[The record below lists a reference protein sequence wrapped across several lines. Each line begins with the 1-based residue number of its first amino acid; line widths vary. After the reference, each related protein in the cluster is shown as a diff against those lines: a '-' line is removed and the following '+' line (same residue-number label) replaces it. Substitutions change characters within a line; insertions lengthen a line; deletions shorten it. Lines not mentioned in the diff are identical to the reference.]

1 MAVTKQPMIL
11 VTKLHSPPVT
21 ANLVPRP
28 QLYARLD
35 SGLQYP
41 LTLVSAP
48 AGFGKSTLLS
58 AWLAQSDMRFAW
70 LSLDAGDNELT
81 VFLSYFIAAVR
92 RLDAEACA
100 ETEAMIRL
108 ASLPESAV
116 LAHQLINEL
125 ETLPGAFVLV
135 LDDFH
140 TIRDR
145 AIQKLVATIVRRPPR
160 PLHLVIAGREDPS
173 LPLTKLR
180 AQGQMLEFRSADL
193 RFRRAETVAFLRQIP
208 DLMIDEAGVT
218 ILDEAV
224 EGWPAGLRLATLS
237 LRLSG
242 DPAGALATLAGGHA
256 YAADYLFHEILANLS
271 GDRRAWLLRISIA
284 DSFCAELCDALCEP
298 PDDAGA
304 WPGGQAFIQ
313 WLQVTNLFVVPLDD
327 EGEWF
332 RFHHLFLHLLR
343 DRLYAMYAAEA
354 LAELDR
360 KAASLARSRGQDR
373 RCGTPLFGCR
383 RSGYGCQYGFRGPT
397 AGNQPG
403 RLAAVE
409 TLAGTVSNGLCQAHA
424 SAVDHQGLGAT

>member
-1 MAVTKQPMIL
+1 MAVTKQSMIL

-70 LSLDAGDNELT
+70 LSLDAGDNDLT

-92 RLDAEACA
+92 SLYAGACA

-160 PLHLVIAGREDPS
+160 PLHLVLAGREDPS
-173 LPLTKLR
+173 LPLAKLR
-180 AQGQMLEFRSADL
+180 AQGHMLEFRSADL

-208 DLMIDEAGVT
+208 DLTIDEAGVT
-218 ILDEAV
+218 ILDAAV

-242 DPAGALATLAGGHA
+242 DLAGR
-256 YAADYLFHEILANLS
+256 LS
-271 GDRRAWLLRISIA
+271 DL
-284 DSFCAELCDALCEP
+284 
-298 PDDAGA
+298 
-304 WPGGQAFIQ
+304 
-313 WLQVTNLFVVPLDD
+313 
-327 EGEWF
+327 
-332 RFHHLFLHLLR
+332 
-343 DRLYAMYAAEA
+343 
-354 LAELDR
+354 
-360 KAASLARSRGQDR
+360 SRWSR
-373 RCGTPLFGCR
+373 V
-383 RSGYGCQYGFRGPT
+383 RSGLPIPRDPNQSVWRS
-397 AGNQPG
+397 AGMASEDRHCRQLLCNVVRCAVRATRRRRNMARRTSIHPM
-403 RLAAVE
+403 AA
-409 TLAGTVSNGLCQAHA
+409 GY
-424 SAVDHQGLGAT
+424 